1 LHADAVRLP
10 PDPASADVRTR
21 ANVNL
26 GQIINAGLDYAGDKD
41 WYRVRLEQ
49 GHSYRFALNGGEGNG
64 GLGDPMLRVLGANG
78 TELATDDDDGA
89 GLNSYLEF
97 TPTETGAYFLEVR
110 GFGDDAT
117 GTYSLSAKEGDIPAS
132 ASTDAALAPDGD

>member
-1 LHADAVRLP
+1 
-10 PDPASADVRTR
+10 
-21 ANVNL
+21 
-26 GQIINAGLDYAGDKD
+26 
-41 WYRVRLEQ
+41 
-49 GHSYRFALNGGEGNG
+49 
-64 GLGDPMLRVLGANG
+64 
-78 TELATDDDDGA
+78 TDDDDGA

-132 ASTDAALAPDGD
+132 ASTDAALAPDGDSREGTLSPAGDKDWYKVHLDAGQSMRVSLDGGEGENKLSDAFLAL